1 MKKLF
6 ASFAVVILLF
16 TGCKPA
22 QKFTSEEKNTL
33 TIAIGSCNDQ
43 KLPNPLWDEVLTN
56 KPLAWI
62 WGGDNI
68 YSDTSDMAKMKA
80 DYQVQMQQPG
90 YAEVVKSMKINGT
103 WDDHDY
109 GLNDGGKEFAK
120 KAEAQQLLLDFLGV
134 EKNDNRRKHEG
145 VYGSEDFG
153 TDKQLVK
160 VILLDTRYFRDG
172 LTKADGRKRY
182 NPNAYGQGTM
192 LGKTQ
197 WDWLEQE
204 LNTSK
209 AQFNVL
215 VSSIQVLSD
224 QHGYEAWGNMPH
236 ERDRL
241 INLVKN
247 TKAKG
252 VFVISGDRH
261 ISEFSKMEA
270 EGMKYPIIDF
280 TSSGMTHSAENNL
293 GEENPYR
300 VGPLVN
306 QKSFGLLQFN
316 FDTNEVTM
324 KMMGDG
330 NVVLGEL
337 KQKF

>member
-1 MKKLF
+1 MRKLAF
-6 ASFAVVILLF
+6 FYAIAILLI
-16 TGCKPA
+16 TACKPS
-22 QKFTSEEKNTL
+22 QKFTSEEKRTF
-33 TIAIGSCNDQ
+33 TIAFGSCNDQ
-43 KLPNPLWDEVLTN
+43 KLPNPLWDEVLAN
-56 KPLAWI
+56 KPVAWI

-68 YSDTSDMAKMKA
+68 YSDTFDMTKMKA
-80 DYQVQMQQPG
+80 DYELQMQQPG

-134 EKNDNRRKHEG
+134 EKDDSRRKQEG
-145 VYGSEDFG
+145 VYGSVTFG
-153 TDKQLVK
+153 NGNKLVK
-160 VILLDTRYFRDG
+160 VIMLDTRYFRDA
-172 LTKADGRKRY
+172 LTKTAGPKRY
-182 NPNAYGQGTM
+182 NPNAYGEGTL
-192 LGKTQ
+192 LGETQ
-197 WDWLEQE
+197 WKWLEQE

-236 ERDRL
+236 ERERL

-252 VFVISGDRH
+252 VFIVSGDRH

-280 TSSGMTHSAENNL
+280 TSSGMTHTYEDFTS
-293 GEENPYR
+293 EENPYR
-300 VGPLVN
+300 IGRVIN
-306 QKSFGLLQFN
+306 QKSFGLLEFN
-316 FDTNEVTM
+316 FDANEVTM